1 MFVIGGNNFLV
12 ERNVPANVVLE
23 VMVWLVVY
31 LIPFLPNDH
40 FLKKELFLF
49 QFWMTVLEFY

>member
-12 ERNVPANVVLE
+12 ERNVPASVVLE

-40 FLKKELFLF
+40 FLKKNCSYFNLG
-49 QFWMTVLEFY
+49 